1 MGTNVVFTLTVTN
14 NGPSAS
20 AGVSVADLLPNGY
33 TYVSD
38 NGAGAYV
45 SGTGVWTIGSL
56 ANGANASLQI
66 TATVN
71 ATGTY
76 ANTATVTSTTN
87 DPTTTNNTGPRRSTP
102 RVPTPTPRR

>member
-1 MGTNVVFTLTVTN
+1 STTNDPTPANNTSTATTTPVASADLVMAKSVDNATPVVGTSVVFTLTVTN

-56 ANGANASLQI
+56 ANAA
-66 TATVN
+66 
-71 ATGTY
+71 
-76 ANTATVTSTTN
+76 
-87 DPTTTNNTGPRRSTP
+87 
-102 RVPTPTPRR
+102 